1 MISVPVTLA
10 PTFSAGTPVRLFSG
24 ELFGM
29 STWGFDV
36 TADGQRFLATRPV
49 GGRAV
54 SGDAIVIGENLATE
68 LAARVRGKH

>member
-1 MISVPVTLA
+1 
-10 PTFSAGTPVRLFSG
+10 
-24 ELFGM
+24 M